1 MKIMMFNLST
11 SVGQNFERA
20 VGWEQEFVFFENEG
34 VFLNTLEMHAIGRHR
49 NLPLHALV
57 VVFDLNIMT

>member
-1 MKIMMFNLST
+1 MKIMMFNLSA

-34 VFLNTLEMHAIGRHR
+34 VFLNTLEMQAIGRNR
-49 NLPLHALV
+49 NLPLHAFV
-57 VVFDLNIMT
+57 VVFDLKIMT